1 MNIVV
6 LGQPASG
13 KGTQAELLTKKLQL
27 AYLEMGDV
35 LREVTKKKTP
45 FSKKIDWIMHKKGVL
60 VSDAIIKKVASD
72 WLDKREALKGIVF
85 DGYPRKLSQYQDL
98 EEMLEVRG
106 MKIDKVIY
114 LDVSDEISI
123 KRIESRRICS
133 RCDAEYNLI
142 TKPPRK
148 SQLCDQ
154 CQVRLSQRQDDK
166 PEVVKKRL
174 KVYHQLTEPL
184 IDYVRQQRILIEID
198 GERPIE
204 AIHQDIM
211 DRLKQ

>member
-1 MNIVV
+1 MNIII

-13 KGTQAELLTKKLQL
+13 KGTQAELLAKKLQL

-35 LREVTKKKTP
+35 LREIVKEKTP
-45 FSKKIDWIMHKKGVL
+45 FGKKIDRIMHQKGVL

-98 EEMLEVRG
+98 EEMLEARG

-114 LDVSDEISI
+114 LDVSDDTSV
-123 KRIESRRICS
+123 KRIDSRRVCS
-133 RCDAEYNLI
+133 QCDAEYNLI

-148 SQLCDQ
+148 NQLCDQ
-154 CQVRLSQRQDDK
+154 CQVKLNQRKDDK

-184 IDYVRQQRILIEID
+184 INYVRRKGILMEVD
-198 GERPIE
+198 GERSIR

-211 DRLKQ
+211 ARLKQ